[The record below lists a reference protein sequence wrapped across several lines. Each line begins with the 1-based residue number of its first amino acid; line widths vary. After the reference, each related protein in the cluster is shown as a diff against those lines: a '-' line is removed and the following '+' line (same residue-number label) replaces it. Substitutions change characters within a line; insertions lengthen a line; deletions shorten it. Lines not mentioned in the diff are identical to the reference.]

1 MRFFGGVRRWLL
13 AHDPRDAPAVR
24 VTLPRLT
31 RPNLVARLYML
42 FTALGTASVAWG
54 VPSSS
59 ISRIMASGGI
69 TPHVIVGVM
78 LAATVF
84 GLLDIMLNDVAQLR
98 NDLDPR
104 GITARAV
111 CWLED
116 RRVQRCY
123 VIGGCYLVLT
133 YAGVG
138 STVTGTFWLL
148 AYWMQMT
155 FCAGMLAWSL
165 RALMSATLVGGRDA
179 TA

>member
-1 MRFFGGVRRWLL
+1 MRLFDGFQRWLS
-13 AHDPRDAPAVR
+13 AHDPRDQPAVR

-54 VPSSS
+54 VPNSS

-69 TPHVIVGVM
+69 TPHIIVGVM
-78 LAATVF
+78 LTATVL
-84 GLLDIMLNDVAQLR
+84 GIMDILLNDVAQLR
-98 NDLDPR
+98 DNLNPR
-104 GITARAV
+104 GITTRAV

-133 YAGVG
+133 CAGVG
-138 STVTGTFWLL
+138 SSVTGTFWLL
-148 AYWMQMT
+148 AYWLQMT
-155 FCAGMLAWSL
+155 FCAGILAWSL
-165 RALMSATLVGGRDA
+165 RSLMSATLVGGRNAA
-179 TA
+179 T

>member
-1 MRFFGGVRRWLL
+1 MEDFR
-13 AHDPRDAPAVR
+13 R

-42 FTALGTASVAWG
+42 FTALGTAGIAWG
-54 VPSSS
+54 VPNSS
-59 ISRIMASGGI
+59 ISRIMASGGL
-69 TPHVIVGVM
+69 TPHIIVGVM
-78 LAATVF
+78 LTATVLGF
-84 GLLDIMLNDVAQLR
+84 LDILLNDVARLR
-98 NDLDPR
+98 DYLPPR
-104 GITARAV
+104 GVGSRAV

-155 FCAGMLAWSL
+155 FCAGVLAWSL
-165 RALMSATLVGGRDA
+165 RALISATVGGRDA